1 MSAATYL
8 LGDVFEVMATMPDN
22 SVDLILTSPPF
33 LALRSYLPADHPNK
47 HKEIGSE
54 PNPAEF
60 IDTLLALTAEW
71 DRLLAPHGSIAV
83 ELGDT
88 YSGSGGA
95 GGDYQ
100 QGGMRAGQGKADG
113 AAKHQRIS
121 PPKTA
126 HRLNADGTTKH
137 DSTRRLAEPKNQ
149 AMVLPQTGGQG
160 WPLDKSMCII
170 PHLYAASLAYGVNIL
185 TGETSPAG
193 RWRVR
198 NVIAW
203 CRPNPIVGALG
214 DKLRPATSFM
224 VIAAKSADRWFDG
237 HAVRVPG
244 SPNTNARTA
253 ASVPKRDNTTKT
265 PPGSGRGT
273 LAIQHTSGHTRPPYD
288 HVGLMPGEEDLFDED
303 AWLISPEAYSG
314 SHYATWPRR
323 LLETPIESMC
333 PREVCT
339 QCGEPRR
346 RLTESLHDKEQNAS
360 IRASSGAGNL
370 SRIDGGAHSFVPA
383 EYKTI
388 GWTDCGCN
396 AAWRNG
402 HILDPFGG
410 SGTTAVVATG
420 HNRDCTLI
428 DIDERNIDLAR
439 QRVGMFLNTPEPEKA
454 A

>member
-71 DRLLAPHGSIAV
+71 ERLLAPHGSIAV

-100 QGGMRAGQGKADG
+100 QGGMKAGQGKADG
-113 AAKHQRIS
+113 AAKRQRIS

-137 DSTRRLAEPKNQ
+137 DSTRRQGEPKNQ
-149 AMVLPQTGGQG
+149 PMVLPQTGGQG
-160 WPLDKSMCII
+160 WPLPKSMCLI

-185 TGETSPAG
+185 TGEQSPAG
-193 RWRVR
+193 MWRVR

-203 CRPNPIVGALG
+203 CRSNPTVGALG

-224 VIAAKSADRWFDG
+224 VIACKSRDRWFDLD
-237 HAVRVPG
+237 AVRTPYSAPG
-244 SPNTNARTA
+244 KTQRNGGARTDI
-253 ASVPKRDNTTKT
+253 SRDPTGKETNHVVHQNPIGA
-265 PPGSGRGT
+265 PPLDWWEIPT
-273 LAIQHTSGHTRPPYD
+273 
-288 HVGLMPGEEDLFDED
+288 
-303 AWLISPEAYSG
+303 EAYPG

-339 QCGEPRR
+339 RCGEPRR
-346 RLTESLHDKEQNAS
+346 RITTDPVYIGTDSGKPIEQESWAS
-360 IRASSGAGNL
+360 FAGDTRHKR
-370 SRIDGGAHSFVPA
+370 SGAHSAKNCGRVETA
-383 EYKTI
+383 TRTASTI

-396 AAWRNG
+396 APWRNG

-428 DIDERNIDLAR
+428 DIDERNIDLAH
-439 QRVGMFLNTPEPEKA
+439 QRVGMFLHTPEPEKA